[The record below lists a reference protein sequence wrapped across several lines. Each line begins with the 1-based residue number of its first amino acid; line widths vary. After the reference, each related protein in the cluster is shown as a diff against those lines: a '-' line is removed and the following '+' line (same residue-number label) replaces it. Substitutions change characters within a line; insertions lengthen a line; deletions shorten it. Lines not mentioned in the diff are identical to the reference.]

1 MSSSDVKELVPELFF
16 LPECLLNLNNCPF
29 GLKQDGV
36 AVHDVILP
44 PWAKGSAR
52 HFIQLHRQALE
63 SEHVS
68 KNLNHWIDLVFGS
81 NQDGEAAHAKHNCF
95 LPASYE
101 GAIDIDA
108 IEDPID
114 REAQWAIVRSFGQT
128 PRKLLLRPHV
138 TRQFKL
144 HPMLHSLVDEPP
156 ILLLAKV
163 VSTPVYSFCARG
175 DGVVGMRK
183 DEFIL
188 PRSSSYAAWGSWDG
202 ALRFCA
208 AESERE
214 LASVREFHNDDPVAV
229 ITSVERDLV
238 IVGGKTGLI
247 SAFEVSE
254 LIPSRPTPHPFHTLR
269 APTPSLFSCDCVQQR
284 V

>member
-1 MSSSDVKELVPELFF
+1 
-16 LPECLLNLNNCPF
+16 
-29 GLKQDGV
+29 
-36 AVHDVILP
+36 
-44 PWAKGSAR
+44 
-52 HFIQLHRQALE
+52 
-63 SEHVS
+63 
-68 KNLNHWIDLVFGS
+68 
-81 NQDGEAAHAKHNCF
+81 
-95 LPASYE
+95 
-101 GAIDIDA
+101 
-108 IEDPID
+108 
-114 REAQWAIVRSFGQT
+114 
-128 PRKLLLRPHV
+128 
-138 TRQFKL
+138 
-144 HPMLHSLVDEPP
+144 MLHSLVDEPP
-156 ILLLAKV
+156 ILLLAKM

-254 LIPSRPTPHPFHTLR
+254 LIPSPHSTPLPQAIGTGPFSLCVCSSAAACLTVVSARILR
-269 APTPSLFSCDCVQQR
+269 
-284 V
+284 